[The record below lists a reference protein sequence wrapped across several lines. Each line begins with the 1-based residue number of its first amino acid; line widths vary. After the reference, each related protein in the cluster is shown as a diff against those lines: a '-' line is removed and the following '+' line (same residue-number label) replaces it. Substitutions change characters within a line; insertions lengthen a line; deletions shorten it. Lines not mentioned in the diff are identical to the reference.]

1 MCQSFDL
8 LMQWVKKEEDFYDRD
23 LPRNL
28 LAPVVAAISALWQ
41 PGGSTL
47 TRREC
52 VCEGVCEC
60 TSCFAETKM
69 MEVPEPE
76 R

>member
-1 MCQSFDL
+1 MSVGL
-8 LMQWVKKEEDFYDRD
+8 LEQEEQQRVKKEEDFYDTD
-23 LPRNL
+23 LLRNL

-52 VCEGVCEC
+52 VCEC